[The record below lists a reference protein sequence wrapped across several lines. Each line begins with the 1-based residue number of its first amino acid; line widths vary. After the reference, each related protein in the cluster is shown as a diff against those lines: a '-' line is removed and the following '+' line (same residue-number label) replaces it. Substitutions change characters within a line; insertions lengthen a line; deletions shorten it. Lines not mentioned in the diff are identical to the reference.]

1 IGEGESGLVHA
12 AHAAARACGTAG
24 CCTLLFVF
32 LEFSDE
38 RFGGEHQARDG
49 GCVLQR
55 QASDLGRV
63 DDAHLDHVAIVAGV
77 RVEAVVFILRLADLA
92 DYHSAFVTSVQR
104 DLASRLFESALHDA
118 NADSFVIMQLELLDG
133 RKAVQKGSDAAGDDA
148 FLNWCA
154 GGVHSVL
161 DASLLLLQLGF
172 GRSANLDDRN
182 AAHQLGKALLELF
195 LVVVRGGVFHLQ
207 TNLLYAAFDF
217 GGLAGAF
224 HDGGVVLVDRDL
236 LGAAEIFDLHVF
248 QLDTEI
254 FGDGL
259 AAGQGSDV
267 FEHSLA
273 AVAAAGRLDSAGPR
287 RATKRIHHEC
297 RERFALDIFSD
308 DQQRLSH
315 LCALLPKGEQGLPW
329 ADLLFINLACSVF
342 PNALPSL

>member
-1 IGEGESGLVHA
+1 IREGEPGLCK
-12 AHAAARACGTAG
+12 AAAVAAVARGTAG
-24 CCTLLFVF
+24 RGTLLFVF

-55 QASDLGRV
+55 QASDLGGV

-77 RVEAVVFILRLADLA
+77 RIEAVVFILRLADLA
-92 DYHSAFVTSVQR
+92 DHHSAFVTGVQR

-118 NADSFVIMQLELLDG
+118 DADSFVIVELELLDG
-133 RKAVQKGSDAAGDDA
+133 SEAAQKRSAAAGDDA
-148 FLNWCA
+148 FLNRCA

-182 AAHQLGKALLELF
+182 AANRLGNALLELL

-259 AAGQGSDV
+259 AAGPGSY
-267 FEHSLA
+267 F
-273 AVAAAGRLDSAGPR
+273 
-287 RATKRIHHEC
+287 
-297 RERFALDIFSD
+297 F
-308 DQQRLSH
+308 Q
-315 LCALLPKGEQGLPW
+315 
-329 ADLLFINLACSVF
+329 
-342 PNALPSL
+342 PSLPP